1 MNVSHIAT
9 ESLDELEKLCCDLFA
24 GVENKNVSSP
34 EWKEHPF
41 GPDQLQMK
49 GLIVPVKDIRN
60 LNITFPM
67 PDMREHYE
75 SQVKTLDPL
84 FSPTSFP
91 LILEFLFSCSRN
103 VT

>member
-1 MNVSHIAT
+1 MSVSHIAT

-84 FSPTSFP
+84 FFPTRLP
-91 LILEFLFSCSRN
+91 LILEFLFSFSRN